1 MKFCSSCGGAIAV
14 SIPAGDD
21 RERFVC
27 TRCEL
32 IHYVNPRVIVG
43 TVPVFEGR
51 VLLCRRAI
59 EPRMN
64 YWTLPAGFM
73 ENGETTPE
81 GAARETW
88 EEARARVHN
97 LELYRIFD
105 VPYISQVYMFYR
117 CNLAD
122 GEHAPGP
129 ESLETRLFPEQQV
142 PWQEIAFPVVR
153 EALREYFD
161 DERRGDYPVRVST
174 IEYKRRVG
182 NLSGHGD

>member
-1 MKFCSSCGGAIAV
+1 MKFCSSCGSGV
-14 SIPAGDD
+14 ELRIPEGDD

-27 TRCEL
+27 SRCEI

-43 TVPVFEGR
+43 ALAVWEDR

-59 EPRMN
+59 EPRAR

-88 EEARARVHN
+88 EEARARLDN
-97 LELYRIFD
+97 LQLYRVFD

-117 CNLAD
+117 SDLQEGAY
-122 GEHAPGP
+122 GVGP
-129 ESLETRLFPEQQV
+129 ESLEVELFREEQI
-142 PWQEIAFPVVR
+142 PWDDIAFPVVR
-153 EALREYFD
+153 ETLVDYFD
-161 DERRGDYPVRVST
+161 DRRRGDYPVRVSA
-174 IEYKRRVG
+174 IEYRHRLR
-182 NLSGHGD
+182 NTAANP